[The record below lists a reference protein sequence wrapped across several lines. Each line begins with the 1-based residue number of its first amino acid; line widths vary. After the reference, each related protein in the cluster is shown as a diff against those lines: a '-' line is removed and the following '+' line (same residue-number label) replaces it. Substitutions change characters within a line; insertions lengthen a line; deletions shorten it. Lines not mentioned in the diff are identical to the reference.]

1 MPNTATRPAANSIA
15 SGTPSN
21 LRHISATNGA
31 SRSVRTKSLPLA
43 TTRDK
48 ELRSRIPSHGIR
60 RLLQFGR
67 RKIRGIDAVAM
78 LTLYSQ
84 QFMTCGQEMDFSGSL
99 KELLGDRRGCLNHM
113 LAIIEDDEELS
124 RTDEIDEFQ
133 ACIVRFQRKPHRRC
147 DGPNDKIRISNA
159 SQVDEIDC
167 SAKLRGEGVAGS
179 HGNGGLPDAA
189 WAKKGDESL
198 LANALLHFAKN
209 EVTPN
214 HSAGARRQAT
224 LVMTVRTIGFTIF
237 RSNHRSDKR
246 IAPALDVRD
255 VPVSEFAVPKRFS
268 DRGNVDAEAPFID
281 HHIRPDVINELFLCH
296 DLAGTLSKIDQNV
309 ERPAAKG
316 KDDTIALK
324 DPLAARKL
332 ERAKL
337 QLSVNAI
344 ACHGF
349 QRGFLFSQY
358 PPDRDET
365 EVRALWSILACCGSR
380 VQLHHQ
386 GSPGDWPTSLSQTIP
401 TLPSREL

>member
-1 MPNTATRPAANSIA
+1 
-15 SGTPSN
+15 
-21 LRHISATNGA
+21 
-31 SRSVRTKSLPLA
+31 
-43 TTRDK
+43 
-48 ELRSRIPSHGIR
+48 
-60 RLLQFGR
+60 
-67 RKIRGIDAVAM
+67 
-78 LTLYSQ
+78 
-84 QFMTCGQEMDFSGSL
+84 
-99 KELLGDRRGCLNHM
+99 
-113 LAIIEDDEELS
+113 
-124 RTDEIDEFQ
+124 
-133 ACIVRFQRKPHRRC
+133 
-147 DGPNDKIRISNA
+147 
-159 SQVDEIDC
+159 
-167 SAKLRGEGVAGS
+167 
-179 HGNGGLPDAA
+179 
-189 WAKKGDESL
+189 
-198 LANALLHFAKN
+198 
-209 EVTPN
+209 
-214 HSAGARRQAT
+214 
-224 LVMTVRTIGFTIF
+224 
-237 RSNHRSDKR
+237 
-246 IAPALDVRD
+246 
-255 VPVSEFAVPKRFS
+255 
-268 DRGNVDAEAPFID
+268 VDAEAPFID

-324 DPLAARKL
+324 DPLTARKL